1 MLAGNKETISR
12 VVLTILIITTIIS
25 IVKHDNLFS
34 PFSWYHH
41 RHYSH
46 RPHYYQHQ
54 PYYPHCSQHHQC
66 CPTNPIIIRQGVAA
80 TALAAT
86 ALVLRSNHGPGLR
99 TTACASPLVFLG
111 VHLAGN

>member
-1 MLAGNKETISR
+1 MITCSHLSHGIII
-12 VVLTILIITTIIS
+12 VIILI
-25 IVKHDNLFS
+25 VL
-34 PFSWYHH
+34 
-41 RHYSH
+41 
-46 RPHYYQHQ
+46 
-54 PYYPHCSQHHQC
+54 
-66 CPTNPIIIRQGVAA
+66 IIININLIIPIVLNIINVVPQIPSSSDRGVAA